1 MTKIKGLLAIGVIL
15 LFLGVIFNPVTA
27 QLTVQDKLQ
36 EKIEATS
43 IGAVQQL
50 QLTRADIVSMQKFL
64 PDLIEKMSTA
74 TSRTNLVDIVQSFI
88 GQNGRHPFLV
98 FLLSLTIKGIDF
110 NYKINQLRP
119 LRKNVFIMSWGFT
132 NKFLSLGKN
141 KLNIVR
147 PSTFW
152 FYSGRSNLILNSR
165 TIIIDPYPFGIK
177 MFTGRQIGFMTDF
190 KGLYIHRSGSIAD
203 KAITMFFGFTSTVRG
218 FDLSPMNK

>member
-1 MTKIKGLLAIGVIL
+1 MTKIKGILTIGVIL
-15 LFLGVIFNPVTA
+15 LFLGVIVNPVTA
-27 QLTVQDKLQ
+27 QPTIPDKVQ
-36 EKIEATS
+36 EKMEVMNIS
-43 IGAVQQL
+43 PMKQL
-50 QLTRADIVSMQKFL
+50 QLTNDEITSMQKFL
-64 PDLIEKMSTA
+64 PELIEKISSA

-88 GQNGRHPFLV
+88 AENGRHPVLV
-98 FLLSLTIKGIDF
+98 LLLKLVIKGIDF
-110 NYKINQLRP
+110 NYKISQLRP
-119 LRKNVFIMSWGFT
+119 LRKNVLILSWGFT

-147 PSTFW
+147 PYTLW
-152 FYSGRSNLILNSR
+152 FYSGRSNLVLNSR

-218 FDLSPMNK
+218 LDLSPMNK

>member
-1 MTKIKGLLAIGVIL
+1 MTKIKGILTIGVIL

-27 QLTVQDKLQ
+27 QPTIPDKVQ
-36 EKIEATS
+36 EKMEVMNIS
-43 IGAVQQL
+43 SMKQL
-50 QLTRADIVSMQKFL
+50 QLTNDEITSMQKFL
-64 PDLIEKMSTA
+64 PELIEKISAA

-88 GQNGRHPFLV
+88 AENGRHPVLV
-98 FLLSLTIKGIDF
+98 LLLKLVIKGIDF
-110 NYKINQLRP
+110 NYKISQLRP
-119 LRKNVFIMSWGFT
+119 LRKNVLILSWGFT

-147 PSTFW
+147 PYTLW
-152 FYSGRSNLILNSR
+152 FYSGRSNLVLNSR

-218 FDLSPMNK
+218 LDLSPMNK